1 MAPKEKPRVIAL
13 AGARRGSNT
22 QVNDM
27 PNTATDTSKKSSR
40 YREMLALP
48 QWQKRRLQMLE
59 KAGWKCVECGAEEQQ
74 LHVHHKRYI
83 AGAKPWE
90 YEDEDLAVLCERCHE
105 RAHGRELTAQP
116 LKTKKRRPPSTACT
130 LLRLVLQCPALVK
143 RLPIELIK
151 ADSGPEWGALAAIA
165 SLSADEPQMQARGA
179 GAMLE
184 RFRGTQHAETLEYA
198 VAELVDAEFDE
209 SAVEAILEESVRKI
223 RSDDIGCRIGAL
235 LQKDRVGMLTKEGR
249 EQLAAML
256 LEKRQ
261 ITEDA
266 IEAAERATTERRA
279 AKNKATEEEVLA
291 ALEKLRSKNS
301 GAPEAQERGAH
312 Q

>member
-105 RAHGRELTAQP
+105 RAHGRGGETFMEAL
-116 LKTKKRRPPSTACT
+116 KRRPSSASRILA
-130 LLRLVLQCPALVK
+130 LLIRHPERANEVPLSAIPPQSEERDAIAAL
-143 RLPIELIK
+143 IEATKTDQGFSEK
-151 ADSGPEWGALAAIA
+151 AFRSGPHKDVIARAEQKFLELMVPESDEDEMLDDVLTKVCADAIGSQIAALLCFDRERGLDGRERGLLGRLLEAKRDIAHGAF
-165 SLSADEPQMQARGA
+165 SARLARG
-179 GAMLE
+179 L
-184 RFRGTQHAETLEYA
+184 
-198 VAELVDAEFDE
+198 
-209 SAVEAILEESVRKI
+209 
-223 RSDDIGCRIGAL
+223 
-235 LQKDRVGMLTKEGR
+235 
-249 EQLAAML
+249 
-256 LEKRQ
+256 
-261 ITEDA
+261 
-266 IEAAERATTERRA
+266 
-279 AKNKATEEEVLA
+279 
-291 ALEKLRSKNS
+291 
-301 GAPEAQERGAH
+301 
-312 Q
+312 